1 MVPDCGLA
9 LTSCALKPGEEGV
22 SDDPD
27 DGDPEADPE
36 GDDGEEEED
45 QDDEKDEATATDI
58 VGVAFLPLAEEG
70 EVAVVR
76 FVEGGSDDAGARDE
90 VHDGVEQEVHA
101 HLSEHQDRDTEA
113 NALEEDD
120 EASG

>member
-1 MVPDCGLA
+1 MSLLNHQGSRLERC
-9 LTSCALKPGEEGV
+9 EERI

-58 VGVAFLPLAEEG
+58 VGVTFLPLAEQS
-70 EVAVVR
+70 EVAVV
-76 FVEGGSDDAGARDE
+76 
-90 VHDGVEQEVHA
+90 
-101 HLSEHQDRDTEA
+101 
-113 NALEEDD
+113 
-120 EASG
+120 